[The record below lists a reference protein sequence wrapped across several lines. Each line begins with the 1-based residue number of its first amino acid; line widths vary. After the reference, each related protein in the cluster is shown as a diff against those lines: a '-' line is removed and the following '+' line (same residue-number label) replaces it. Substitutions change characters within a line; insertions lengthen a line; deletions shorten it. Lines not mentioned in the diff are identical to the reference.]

1 MSTFLSSNSIKS
13 FLKPEEQIERIKFG
27 SVDFISEVEFLKKL
41 KKSYEKKTPLK
52 IKLGADPSRP
62 DIHIGH
68 TVVINKLK
76 TLQDLGHHVQFL
88 IGDFTA
94 LIGDPSG
101 KNTTRPILTREEI
114 NDNARTYASQIFK
127 ILDPEKTEIVYNS
140 SWLLKLTSID
150 FIKLSAQYTV
160 ARMLERDDFTKRYK
174 ANIPISLHEL
184 MYPLCQG
191 YDSVALQ
198 TDLELGGTDQKFN
211 LLVGRDLQSSYKQE
225 PQCILTMPILE
236 GLDGVNKMSKSL
248 DNYIGVNESPKD
260 MFGKCMRVSDEL
272 MFRYY
277 ELLTDLSMTE
287 IAEMK
292 KDMLSGAKHPREIK
306 VNLAKFLVKRFHS
319 MSAAQA
325 AEDEFN
331 RIFVDKGLPD
341 QIEDYVYETSAHNSL
356 QIGLVQLMVLS
367 KVATSNSEATR
378 LITGG
383 AVALINGDS
392 DEQLKTGEQQKIS
405 DSKLKLN
412 LNIGE
417 NFIIKAGKKKFI
429 KIVVK

>member
-1 MSTFLSSNSIKS
+1 MSGSVHS
-13 FLKPEEQIERIKFG
+13 FLKPEEQLEIIKHG
-27 SVDFISEVEFLKKL
+27 CVDFISETDFLKKL
-41 KKSYEKKTPLK
+41 KKSYEKKKPLK

-76 TLQDLGHHVQFL
+76 TIQDLGHHVQFL
-88 IGDFTA
+88 IGDFTG
-94 LIGDPSG
+94 LIGDPTG

-114 NDNARTYASQIFK
+114 ESNAKTYASQIFK
-127 ILDPEKTEIVYNS
+127 ILDKDKTEIVYNS

-150 FIKLSAQYTV
+150 FIRLSAQYTV

-211 LLVGRDLQSSYKQE
+211 LLVGRDLQSSYGQE

-236 GLDGVNKMSKSL
+236 GLDGVQKMSKSL
-248 DNYIGVNESPKD
+248 DNYIGVDEAPKD
-260 MFGKCMRVSDEL
+260 MFGKTMRVSDEL
-272 MFRYY
+272 MFKYY
-277 ELLTDLSMTE
+277 ALLTQLSQKE
-287 IAEMK
+287 VEALK
-292 KDMLSGAKHPREIK
+292 KEVEEGKRHPREVK
-306 VNLAKFLVKRFHS
+306 VQLAKILVTRFHS
-319 MSAAQA
+319 AAAAQA

-331 RIFVDKGLPD
+331 RIFVDKGMPD
-341 QIEDYVYETSAHNSL
+341 VIEEFSVDPQSIS
-356 QIGLVQLMVLS
+356 LVQLMTNSGLT
-367 KVATSNSEATR
+367 ASNGEATR

-383 AVALINGDS
+383 GVSID
-392 DEQLKTGEQQKIS
+392 QQKIS
-405 DSKLKLN
+405 DAKMKLELKAK
-412 LNIGE
+412 E
-417 NFIIKAGKKKFI
+417 SFIIRAGKKKFI

>member
-1 MSTFLSSNSIKS
+1 MNFKS
-13 FLKPEEQIERIKFG
+13 PEEQLELIKFG
-27 SVDFISEVEFLKKL
+27 TVDFISDADFLKKL
-41 KKSYEKKTPLK
+41 KKSYATKKPLR

-76 TLQDLGHHVQFL
+76 TLQDLGHHIQFL

-114 NDNARTYASQIFK
+114 EQNAKTYASQIFK
-127 ILDPEKTEIVYNS
+127 ILDPEKTEIMYNS
-140 SWLLKLTSID
+140 QWLLKLTSID

-174 ANIPISLHEL
+174 AGVPISIHEF

-191 YDSVALQ
+191 YDSVAMQ

-211 LLVGRDLQSSYKQE
+211 LLVGRDLQGAYGQE
-225 PQCILTMPILE
+225 AQSILTMPILE

-260 MFGKCMRVSDEL
+260 MFGKTMRVSDDL
-272 MFRYY
+272 MYKYY
-277 ELLTDLSMTE
+277 ELLTSITPTELSQLKTDV
-287 IAEMK
+287 AEK
-292 KDMLSGAKHPREIK
+292 RKHPREVK
-306 VNLAKFLVKRFHS
+306 VNLAKTLVARFHS
-319 MSAAQA
+319 QAAAQA

-331 RIFVDKGLPD
+331 RIFVDKGMPD
-341 QIEDYVYETSAHNSL
+341 QIEEFKTTAQS
-356 QIGLVQLMVLS
+356 IGLVQLMTL
-367 KVATSNSEATR
+367 AGMTPSNGEATR
-378 LITGG
+378 LIQGG
-383 AVALINGDS
+383 GVQID
-392 DEQLKTGEQQKIS
+392 QQKIS
-405 DSKLKLN
+405 DTKLKLD
-412 LNIGE
+412 LKAGQE
-417 NFIIKAGKKKFI
+417 LVVKAGKKKFV
-429 KIVVK
+429 KIVVS

>member
-1 MSTFLSSNSIKS
+1 MFKS
-13 FLKPEEQIERIKFG
+13 PEEQLELIKFG
-27 SVDFISEVEFLKKL
+27 AVDFISEPDFLKKL
-41 KKSYEKKTPLK
+41 KKSRDTNKPLK

-76 TLQDLGHHVQFL
+76 TLQDLGHQVQFL

-101 KNTTRPILTREEI
+101 RNSTRPILTREEI
-114 NDNARTYASQIFK
+114 EQNAKTYASQIFK

-140 SWLLKLTSID
+140 HWLLKLTSID

-160 ARMLERDDFTKRYK
+160 ARMLERDDFTKRFK
-174 ANIPISLHEL
+174 ANIPISIHEF

-211 LLVGRDLQSSYKQE
+211 LLVGRDLQSSYGVE

-260 MFGKCMRVSDEL
+260 MFGKTMRVSDEL

-277 ELLTDLSMTE
+277 ELLTSITPSDL
-287 IAEMK
+287 AQLK
-292 KDMLSGAKHPREIK
+292 KDVAEKKKHPRDVK
-306 VNLAKFLVKRFHS
+306 VNLAKTLVARFHS
-319 MSAAQA
+319 QAAA
-325 AEDEFN
+325 INAEDEFN
-331 RIFVDKGLPD
+331 RIFVDKGMPD
-341 QIEDYVYETSAHNSL
+341 KIDEFEIVSQP
-356 QIGLVQLMVLS
+356 QMGLVQLMTTAGLT
-367 KVATSNSEATR
+367 ASNSEASR

-383 AVALINGDS
+383 GVQID
-392 DEQLKTGEQQKIS
+392 QQKIS
-405 DSKLKLN
+405 DPKLKLDLTAGN
-412 LNIGE
+412 S
-417 NFIIKAGKKKFI
+417 FVIKAGKKKFV

>member
-1 MSTFLSSNSIKS
+1 M
-13 FLKPEEQIERIKFG
+13 LKRPEEQLELIKFG
-27 SVDFISEVEFLKKL
+27 AVDFINDADFLKKL
-41 KKSYEKKTPLK
+41 KKSYETKKPLK

-76 TLQDLGHHVQFL
+76 TLQDLGHHIQFL

-101 KNTTRPILTREEI
+101 RNTTRPILTREEI
-114 NDNARTYASQIFK
+114 EQNAATYASQIFK

-140 SWLLKLTSID
+140 QWLLKLTSID

-160 ARMLERDDFTKRYK
+160 ARMLERDDFTKRFK
-174 ANIPISLHEL
+174 SNTPISIHEF

-191 YDSVALQ
+191 YDSVALKS
-198 TDLELGGTDQKFN
+198 DLELGGTDQKFN
-211 LLVGRDLQSSYKQE
+211 LLVGRDLQSSYGVE

-260 MFGKCMRVSDEL
+260 MFGKTMRVSDDL

-277 ELLTDLSMTE
+277 ELLTSITPSDLVQL
-287 IAEMK
+287 K
-292 KDMLSGAKHPREIK
+292 KDVEEKKKHPRDVK
-306 VNLAKFLVKRFHS
+306 VNLAKTLVARFHS
-319 MSAAQA
+319 QAAAQA

-331 RIFVDKGLPD
+331 RIFVDKGMPD
-341 QIEDYVYETSAHNSL
+341 EIDEFKVSAQQQL
-356 QIGLVQLMVLS
+356 GLVQLMTMAGLT
-367 KVATSNSEATR
+367 TSNGEATR
-378 LITGG
+378 LIAGG
-383 AVALINGDS
+383 GVQID
-392 DEQLKTGEQQKIS
+392 QQKIS
-405 DSKLKLN
+405 DPKLKVDLKS
-412 LNIGE
+412 GE
-417 NFIIKAGKKKFI
+417 SFVIKAGKKKFV
-429 KIVVK
+429 KIVVG

>member
-1 MSTFLSSNSIKS
+1 MAHN
-13 FLKPEEQIERIKFG
+13 FLKPEEQLELIKHG
-27 SVDFISEVEFLKKL
+27 TVDFISEGDFSKKL
-41 KKSYEKKTPLK
+41 KKSFEKKKPLK

-114 NDNARTYASQIFK
+114 DMNARTYASQIFK

-140 SWLLKLTSID
+140 TWLLKLTSID
-150 FIKLSAQYTV
+150 FIKLSAKYTV
-160 ARMLERDDFTKRYK
+160 AQMLERDDFTKRFK
-174 ANIPISLHEL
+174 ANVPISLHEL

-191 YDSVALQ
+191 YDSVALE

-211 LLVGRDLQSSYKQE
+211 LLVGRGLQSAYGQE

-248 DNYIGVNESPKD
+248 DNYIGVNDSPKD
-260 MFGKCMRVSDEL
+260 MFGKTMRVSDEL

-277 ELLTDLSMTE
+277 ELLTTMTPGDLKQL
-287 IAEMK
+287 K
-292 KDMLSGAKHPREIK
+292 KDVSDGKKHPRDVK
-306 VNLAKFLVKRFHS
+306 VELAKTLVSRFHS
-319 MSAAQA
+319 AAAGVA
-325 AEDEFN
+325 AVEEFN
-331 RIFVDKGLPD
+331 RIFSDKGMPD
-341 QIEDYVYETSAHNSL
+341 VIEEYSISPQSV
-356 QIGLVQLMVLS
+356 GLVQLMTQAGLC
-367 KVATSNSEATR
+367 TSNGEANR
-378 LITGG
+378 LIAGG
-383 AVALINGDS
+383 GVQID
-392 DEQLKTGEQQKIS
+392 QQKVS
-405 DSKLKLN
+405 DSKLKLELKAGDN
-412 LNIGE
+412 MV
-417 NFIIKAGKKKFI
+417 IKAGKKKFL